1 MLNISLSLLALIG
14 FMKNIQ
20 VVDIEVIEKMIY
32 NWNQNHSKLFRN
44 DKSIISKDIQQCFQH
59 WIGLDPF
66 EFFQYITAE
75 KIIDNLGLIN
85 QGLFETSKENSSKA
99 LLNETYFSIKK
110 ISNPVSIKKDIL
122 FELSFEFF
130 DSPFGRMIIV
140 SSLEGICYMSFVRS
154 EKNTIEQLKLQFP
167 MAQFKEQSNKWH
179 KDVQLFISKNQSPE
193 NIIPLHIHGT
203 PFQIQVWTHLLKIPF
218 GSLKTYGMISSEL
231 NNPMSSRA
239 VGKAVGSNPIAF
251 IIPCH
256 RVVPASGIIGHYMWG
271 KEKKQAIIGWEMHH
285 SQILS

>member
-1 MLNISLSLLALIG
+1 
-14 FMKNIQ
+14 MKNIQ
-20 VVDIEVIEKMIY
+20 VVDIEAIEKMIY
-32 NWNQNHSKLFRN
+32 NWNQNQSKLYRN
-44 DKSIISKDIQQCFQH
+44 DKSVISKDVRQCFQH
-59 WIGLDPF
+59 WIGLEPF

-75 KIIDNLGLIN
+75 KILDNLGLIN
-85 QGLFETSKENSSKA
+85 QGLFQTSKENSSQA
-99 LLNETYFSIKK
+99 LLNETYFNLKK
-110 ISNPVSIKKDIL
+110 NSNPVSIKKGIQ

-130 DSPFGRMIIV
+130 DSPFGRMLIV
-140 SSLEGICYMSFVRS
+140 SSLEGICYLHFVRS
-154 EKNTIEQLKLQFP
+154 EKKSLEQLKLQFP

-179 KDVQLFISKNQSPE
+179 HDVQLFIFLNQTPE
-193 NIIPLHIHGT
+193 NIIPLQIQGT
-203 PFQIQVWTHLLKIPF
+203 PFQFQVWNHLLKIPF
-218 GSLKTYGMISSEL
+218 GALKTYGMISNEL

>member
-1 MLNISLSLLALIG
+1 
-14 FMKNIQ
+14 MKNIQ
-20 VVDIEVIEKMIY
+20 VVDIEAIEKLIY
-32 NWNQNHSKLFRN
+32 NWNQNYSKQFRN
-44 DKSIISKDIQQCFQH
+44 DKSMISKDVQECFQH
-59 WIGLDPF
+59 WIGLEPF
-66 EFFQYITAE
+66 EFFQYITPE
-75 KIIDNLGLIN
+75 KIMDNLGLIN
-85 QGLFETSKENSSKA
+85 QGLFETSKEKFSQTQ
-99 LLNETYFSIKK
+99 LNETNFSLKK
-110 ISNPVSIKKDIL
+110 NSNPIINKEDIQI
-122 FELSFEFF
+122 ELSFEYF
-130 DSPFGRMIIV
+130 DSPFGRMLIV
-140 SSLEGICYMSFVRS
+140 SSLEGICYLHFVRS
-154 EKNTIEQLKLQFP
+154 GKKSLEQLKLQFP

-179 KDVQLFISKNQSPE
+179 NAVQQFISLNQIPE

-203 PFQIQVWTHLLKIPF
+203 PFQFQVWNHLLKIPF
-218 GSLKTYGMISSEL
+218 GALKTYGMIANEL